1 MEEIIFLVEENPE
14 GGFVARAMGL
24 PIFIQGETIEEIKT
38 NIKDALL
45 CHFDREEDIPRII
58 RLHIVKEEVMAYA

>member
-14 GGFVARAMGL
+14 GGFAARAMGL
-24 PIFIQGETIEEIKT
+24 PIFTQRETIEEIKT

>member
-1 MEEIIFLVEENPE
+1 MEEIIFLVEVDPE
-14 GGFVARAMGL
+14 GGFAARALGL
-24 PIFIQGETIEEIKT
+24 PIFTQGETIEEIKT

-45 CHFDREEDIPRII
+45 CHFDREEDIPRVI